1 MASEPLVQGTVD
13 WSGEN
18 PGMYL
23 KESPD
28 GPYVTLLS
36 FFRVVLS
43 PHGRGTALLLLQSPQ
58 VEKPP
63 ASAPNLCI
71 TDNEP
76 LGRYLVDDFAV
87 HFAAF
92 KGQPGMRGLEFRKLT
107 ASVASGD
114 PRRAYSE
121 TLRAD
126 GLDIRLTWEGLGE
139 PFGLV
144 MPPEKMATG
153 RHVMLSLHVGAE
165 RGVATVNG
173 RVLPGKAMPR
183 EVAGRKITTAF
194 LAFSETWI
202 RV

>member
-1 MASEPLVQGTVD
+1 MADTINFPGTVE

-18 PGMYL
+18 PGISL
-23 KESPD
+23 KAAPD
-28 GPYVTLLS
+28 GPFVALAS

-43 PHGRGTALLLLQSPQ
+43 PHGRGVALLLLQSPQ
-58 VEKPP
+58 LEKPP
-63 ASAPNLCI
+63 ASAPNFCI
-71 TDNEP
+71 TDNEK

-87 HFAAF
+87 HFWAF
-92 KGQPGMRGLEFRKLT
+92 RDQPGMRGLEFRKLT
-107 ASVASGD
+107 ACVASGD
-114 PRRAYSE
+114 PRSAYSE

-126 GLDIRLTWEGLGE
+126 GLDVRLTWEGLGE